1 MAQILSGI
9 RKSMC
14 LYIVHLPN
22 ERSVTIIIIICDF
35 EVIYSLGLLGAA
47 TVVNPSEF
55 MKSYVSLGSV
65 FSWELRLHLWRGGLF
80 RVGRLSFN
88 YYTWRAMS
96 NTRKRR
102 NPADFIK
109 QLKDRPVEVKLND
122 DTIYKG
128 KLNGLDG
135 TMNVLLS

>member
-1 MAQILSGI
+1 MLSGM

-14 LYIVHLPN
+14 RCIVHLPN
-22 ERSVTIIIIICDF
+22 ERRVTIIMIICDF

-65 FSWELRLHLWRGGLF
+65 FSWELRLRLWRGGLF